1 MRLLCNGVALDLE
14 AGATMSFKKLN
25 PLFAFDKLT
34 CERTQSFDLPAT
46 PTNDRVL
53 ELAKIPAYYGAGM
66 RRRFD
71 AELQDGTVVKQGYL
85 YVDKYASGKYSAV
98 FVTGELLGL
107 LKIKNAGKLVD
118 LYQPGSVTFWGDGTS
133 VKKASSMLQYDGL
146 WINRY
151 KYRSDIQE
159 KYTGVSYALGKIAGY
174 IASSLGV
181 RINWPSSYYKYWC
194 LLGTMKSAKEVAGH
208 FKSEVRGGS
217 MTINKLNE
225 EDMGYLVLTD
235 TRKVEYTKTNPYEIL
250 STMYVTEYVAQ
261 AAIRITFP
269 DNLPDD
275 YFLVDL
281 PTNGSEDLP
290 GYLPT
295 TGGRFYG
302 DYSFDVDR
310 TGTSSQTI
318 YYTSGEPLAGRTVEI
333 PRGGK
338 FILMRRQDYWYQGTT
353 TKYVGYR
360 FTYNPS
366 GLVYDFPV
374 TIKSASSDI
383 TYGDVVRLV
392 DNMPD
397 ITLVDAIKV
406 IASLEGRVLNYTDAD
421 GLTFEA
427 LDDIDNWRNI
437 EITAPLGTDEVNR
450 KFSDY
455 GQHNIVLFDSN
466 DYVRDN
472 AKIRT
477 DYAIDNDNLEAE
489 RELQKIPFSEGDFL
503 DIDTYIFSQLDIDE
517 EKGTTV
523 LTTGARDTIIKLGS
537 ETGDYAD
544 RVTVPTIP
552 GLQALCQASTAITLR
567 ARMTLQ
573 EYEALAAKVTILY
586 AGTRYVWTE
595 AQYSKGVVT
604 LKLSKIPA

>member
-1 MRLLCNGVALDLE
+1 MRLICNGVALDLE

-34 CERTQSFDLPAT
+34 CERTQSFNLPAT

-107 LKIKNAGKLVD
+107 LKIKQAGKLAD
-118 LYQPGSVTFWGDGTS
+118 LYQPVSTTFWGDGTR
-133 VKKASSMLQYDGL
+133 VKEASSMLQNDGIL
-146 WINRY
+146 INRY

-159 KYTGVSYALGKIAGY
+159 KYTGVSYALGKISGY
-174 IASSLGV
+174 IATSLGV
-181 RINWPSSYYKYWC
+181 RIKWPSSYYKYWC
-194 LLGTMKSAKEVAGH
+194 LLGTMKPAKEVAGH
-208 FKSEVRGGS
+208 FKSEIRSGS
-217 MTINKLNE
+217 TTVNNLNE

-281 PTNGSEDLP
+281 PTNGSNDLP
-290 GYLPT
+290 GELPE

-318 YYTSGEPLAGRTVEI
+318 YYISGEPLAGRTVEI

-338 FILMRRQDYWYQGTT
+338 FILMRRQDYWYQGTN
-353 TKYVGYR
+353 TKYIGYR
-360 FTYNPS
+360 FAYNPS
-366 GLVYDFPV
+366 GLVYDFLV

-427 LDDIDNWRNI
+427 LDDIDTWPTV
-437 EITAPLGTDEVNR
+437 EIRHPLGTDEVAR

-466 DYVRDN
+466 DYVRDSS
-472 AKIRT
+472 KIRT
-477 DYAIDNDNLEAE
+477 DYAIDNDNLDAE

-517 EKGTTV
+517 ERGTTV

-537 ETGDYAD
+537 GTGDYAD

-573 EYEALAAKVTILY
+573 EYDALAAKVTILY
-586 AGTRYVWTE
+586 AGTLYVWTE
-595 AQYSKGVVT
+595 ANWSDNVAT
-604 LKLSKIPA
+604 IKLSKI